1 MHGRAPRGAG
11 AFVDNTRAGD
21 VARWPARQPAWR
33 LRAFLPHKSCN
44 SACSVARPSSVKTK
58 WPPVGVL
65 RPFITKRA
73 TVLRVT
79 PARFQLVRLP
89 RQNKKTLATVATE
102 TKKARGLTI
111 TVERIRITDGGQNA
125 LAADG

>member
-1 MHGRAPRGAG
+1 
-11 AFVDNTRAGD
+11 
-21 VARWPARQPAWR
+21 
-33 LRAFLPHKSCN
+33 
-44 SACSVARPSSVKTK
+44 
-58 WPPVGVL
+58 
-65 RPFITKRA
+65 
-73 TVLRVT
+73 
-79 PARFQLVRLP
+79 LVRLP